1 MRIAKNIK
9 SVTNI
14 IPNNVK
20 LVAVSK
26 TKSINLI
33 ESAYK
38 AGQRDF
44 GENKVQELVNK
55 FENLPKDI
63 NWHMIGHLQR
73 NKVKYIAPF
82 IYLIQSVDSLRLLI
96 EINKQGIK
104 NNRVI
109 NVLVQ
114 MDISNDE
121 TKFGFSFQEFEEL
134 INKNEI
140 KTLKNICIKGMMGM
154 ASFTKDENKIK
165 DEFYSLH
172 KFYKKHKKFLN
183 LEILSMGMSGDFKI
197 AINCNSNLIRLG
209 SSIFG
214 DR

>member
-9 SVTNI
+9 SVTDI

-33 ESAYK
+33 ESAYR

-134 INKNEI
+134 ISKNEI

>member
-9 SVTNI
+9 SVTDI

-38 AGQRDF
+38 GGQRDF

-121 TKFGFSFQEFEEL
+121 TKFGFSYQEFEEL

-140 KTLKNICIKGMMGM
+140 NTLKNICIKGMMGM

>member
-9 SVTNI
+9 SVTDI

-33 ESAYK
+33 ESAYR

-73 NKVKYIAPF
+73 NKVKYLAPF

-121 TKFGFSFQEFEEL
+121 TKFGFSYQEFEEL
-134 INKNEI
+134 IKKNEI
-140 KTLKNICIKGMMGM
+140 NTLKNICIKGMMGM

>member
-9 SVTNI
+9 SFTDV

-121 TKFGFSFQEFEEL
+121 TKFGFSYQEFEEL

-154 ASFTKDENKIK
+154 ASFTKDKNKIK

>member
-9 SVTNI
+9 SVTDI

-33 ESAYK
+33 ESAYR
-38 AGQRDF
+38 AGQKDF

-121 TKFGFSFQEFEEL
+121 TKFGFSYQEFEEL
-134 INKNEI
+134 IKKNEI
-140 KTLKNICIKGMMGM
+140 NTLKNICIKGMMGM

-172 KFYKKHKKFLN
+172 EFYKKHKKFLN

>member
-9 SVTNI
+9 SFTDI

-82 IYLIQSVDSLRLLI
+82 VYLIQSVDSLRLLI

-121 TKFGFSFQEFEEL
+121 TKFGFSYREFEEL
-134 INKNEI
+134 VNKNEI
-140 KTLKNICIKGMMGM
+140 NTLKNICIKGMMGM

>member
-1 MRIAKNIK
+1 MRIAENIK
-9 SVTNI
+9 SFTDI

-26 TKSINLI
+26 TKSINLV

-140 KTLKNICIKGMMGM
+140 NNLKNICIKGMMGM

>member
-9 SVTNI
+9 SVTDI

-33 ESAYK
+33 ESAYR

-121 TKFGFSFQEFEEL
+121 TKFGFSYQEFEEL

-140 KTLKNICIKGMMGM
+140 NNLKNICIKGMMGM

-197 AINCNSNLIRLG
+197 AINCNSNLIRVG

>member
-9 SVTNI
+9 SFTDI

-121 TKFGFSFQEFEEL
+121 TKFGFSYQEFEEL

-140 KTLKNICIKGMMGM
+140 NTLKNICIKGMMGM

>member
-9 SVTNI
+9 SVTDI

-38 AGQRDF
+38 GGQRDF

-82 IYLIQSVDSLRLLI
+82 IYLIQSVDSLRLLV

-109 NVLVQ
+109 NILVQ

-121 TKFGFSFQEFEEL
+121 TKFGFSYQEFEEL
-134 INKNEI
+134 INKNDI

-154 ASFTKDENKIK
+154 ASFTNDENKIK

>member
-9 SVTNI
+9 SFTDV

-38 AGQRDF
+38 AGQRDL

-55 FENLPKDI
+55 LENLPKDI

-121 TKFGFSFQEFEEL
+121 TKFGFSYQEFEEL
-134 INKNEI
+134 IKKNEI
-140 KTLKNICIKGMMGM
+140 NTLKNICIKGMMGM

-165 DEFYSLH
+165 DEFYSLYE
-172 KFYKKHKKFLN
+172 FYKKHKKFLN

-197 AINCNSNLIRLG
+197 AINCNSNLIVKK
-209 SSIFG
+209 
-214 DR
+214 

>member
-9 SVTNI
+9 SVTDI

-33 ESAYK
+33 ESAYR

-121 TKFGFSFQEFEEL
+121 TKFGFSYQEFEEL

-165 DEFYSLH
+165 NEFYSLH